1 MIIEPIIIITEP
13 KLAKVIA
20 SVTIIL
26 RASLELATIRAGDFG
41 AGGGTRSSGRVVYRT
56 AGCGV
61 EGGRAGSYPQ
71 HPPRGETTFAFMSRS
86 VRRVWASGGKT
97 LVKMS
102 ATLFLEAT
110 KTKVTCLAA
119 TCSRNQAILMQK

>member
-1 MIIEPIIIITEP
+1 MADTGHIFIEPIIIITEP

-20 SVTIIL
+20 SVAIIL

-71 HPPRGETTFAFMSRS
+71 QPQNGGFRQL
-86 VRRVWASGGKT
+86 ASHTPSEGSYLPVQLGIHV
-97 LVKMS
+97 VKVLKS
-102 ATLFLEAT
+102 YFNLID
-110 KTKVTCLAA
+110 
-119 TCSRNQAILMQK
+119 S